1 MIKKVVKGRAENM
14 TKAMIIVNPSSGGEK
29 SEDYIEQLKKQIG
42 TTYTELTIKKT
53 KKSGDARLFSEEA
66 ASNEYKAVFVLGGD
80 GSVSEA
86 VNGLMLHESKIA
98 LGIIPL
104 GTVNNVARALG
115 ISMNPLK
122 AIEALQEATV
132 KQIDVGKINERFF
145 ISSTSVGPIPE
156 SVQEVDV
163 DMKTKF
169 GVFAYLMKGIQ
180 ALRDEHTYTFEIEIE
195 GEKWSADYSM
205 LLIAMSNFVGGVGT
219 AIPEA
224 AIDDGLIHLVTLK
237 ETTTKEKLS
246 LVPELFQDKEYTND
260 QLEYRT
266 FKKAKIRLLE
276 DKDKSISCTVDGDKG
291 QSFPLE
297 INVLP
302 HALSV
307 FA

>member
-1 MIKKVVKGRAENM
+1 MIKKVVKRRAENM
-14 TKAMIIVNPSSGGEK
+14 TKAMIIVNSSSGGEK

-86 VNGLMLHESKIA
+86 VNGLMVHESKIA

>member
-1 MIKKVVKGRAENM
+1 M
-14 TKAMIIVNPSSGGEK
+14 
-29 SEDYIEQLKKQIG
+29 
-42 TTYTELTIKKT
+42 
-53 KKSGDARLFSEEA
+53 
-66 ASNEYKAVFVLGGD
+66 GGD

-86 VNGLMLHESKIA
+86 VNGLMVHESKIA

>member
-115 ISMNPLK
+115 ISMNPIK
-122 AIEALQEATV
+122 AIEALQEATI

-169 GVFAYLMKGIQ
+169 GVFAYVMKGIQ

-224 AIDDGLIHLVTLK
+224 AIDDGLIHMVTLK

-291 QSFPLE
+291 QTFPLE

>member
-1 MIKKVVKGRAENM
+1 MSKKVVKGRAENM

-66 ASNEYKAVFVLGGD
+66 VSNEYKAVFVLGGD

>member
-1 MIKKVVKGRAENM
+1 M

-29 SEDYIEQLKKQIG
+29 SEDYIEQLKEQVG

-53 KKSGDARLFSEEA
+53 KESGDARLFSEEA
-66 ASNEYKAVFVLGGD
+66 ASNEYEAVFVLGGD
-80 GSVSEA
+80 GTVSEA
-86 VNGLMLHESKIA
+86 VNGLMLHESKIV

-115 ISMNPLK
+115 ISMNPVK
-122 AIEALQEATV
+122 AIEALQQATV
-132 KQIDVGKINERFF
+132 KQIYVGKINERFF
-145 ISSTSVGPIPE
+145 ISSTSVGPLPE

-169 GVFAYLMKGIQ
+169 GVFAYLMKGIH
-180 ALRDEHTYTFEIEIE
+180 ALRDEHTYSFELEID

-219 AIPEA
+219 IIREA
-224 AIDDGLIHLVTLK
+224 AIDDGLIYLVTLK

-246 LVPELFQDKEYTND
+246 LVPELLQNKEYTND
-260 QLEYRT
+260 QLEYRS

-276 DKDKSISCTVDGDKG
+276 DEDKAINCTVDGDKG
-291 QSFPLE
+291 QAFPIE
-297 INVLP
+297 IAVLP
-302 HALSV
+302 QALSV